1 MNKKITF
8 GAIKLN
14 ASKTSNDAAVPLI
27 QGESKGNERKDFV
40 PQ

>member
-14 ASKTSNDAAVPLI
+14 ASKTSSDAAVP
-27 QGESKGNERKDFV
+27 QGEYKKRMN
-40 PQ
+40 